1 MLREIPGHFYCKFQK
16 CKAAQRKILK
26 AAFQNTWI
34 YSWLMI
40 ASKLLLA
47 PTTAGPQL
55 QEPTQRTLLCL
66 TVDVIKMGLELYVK
80 ITETSD

>member
-1 MLREIPGHFYCKFQK
+1 
-16 CKAAQRKILK
+16 
-26 AAFQNTWI
+26 
-34 YSWLMI
+34 MI
-40 ASKLLLA
+40 ASKLLLS